1 MLSDPVIIF
10 IILPAVLIYIVVM
23 SVFFRN
29 NRFKDLFMRSY
40 LITGLMIGVV
50 YIIINITIPHISS
63 PLKDYMT
70 LTDYSEN
77 PIKIAEDV
85 KTIINDP
92 KTTKDLITIINSSER
107 AVDRLEQ
114 VEEVLGTDLKN
125 TVENFEFHN
134 KKQSFTIIQDIVTYN
149 GINKIGKLIKTA
161 DDPERL
167 LKDMINKRQKESI
180 VRGIGDR
187 TSEINSNVSTVSMY
201 SKNQIEDIS
210 DLKIASMF
218 EVEDSTMFKIYADA
232 VNDMIDELERIDREI
247 NVDSIIV
254 DNDIRIAKNL
264 NKISA
269 NIGRLEWVNNELS
282 KILDGIRDRI
292 TSYNNQKEK
301 LDNPDINIDAGYLI
315 GEHIRNLKAINT
327 ISWRLLQIREI
338 FAGSYLLK
346 TFQQVDVTNMEEVV
360 TLIEKAITYNKTD
373 SLLTFLYRYSD
384 DPIRS
389 LQYIERLHQDKNKEV
404 LNKIR
409 SNQRDYLSIERN
421 LSEEPNY
428 DMGQPI
434 YKILSDELLEEIND
448 SCINTLDKLKTML
461 EEDKDYQLFNEA
473 TIIIDEED
481 KKALI
486 NNSRQILSD
495 VVLENLPYRPEYMLI
510 PAGNLSKIND
520 IFRKHLIE
528 NITELIQKKKRNFP
542 RRRIVFL
549 SNEFKNN
556 LYKLAINSIE
566 EQITQLNEIELGIP
580 NSIID
585 EDYKEMLDDNN
596 ELKIPKTLKTSII
609 KHVNPILDR
618 KLTNVLQD
626 IEKDLSNFISFDKME
641 KAMAMD
647 ILNHL
652 QSIIKDKSITNVA
665 DRIISMGEDHELIR
679 SQVMPISTKVENL
692 GENDNLIQ
700 NKVISSYQTFSLSLF
715 NTMVGFII
723 SVLLWP
729 LIAVIFLSG
738 GYLASHA
745 SFLFYNTGFMV
756 ILIIVGF
763 IALILPFLIGLIS
776 SWKSSQNKG

>member
-10 IILPAVLIYIVVM
+10 IILPAVLIYIVLI
-23 SVFFRN
+23 SIFFRN

-40 LITGLMIGVV
+40 LMTGLMIGVV

-63 PLKDYMT
+63 PLKDYMI

-77 PIKIAEDV
+77 PIKIANDV
-85 KTIINDP
+85 KTIVNDP
-92 KTTKDLITIINSSER
+92 KTTNDLITIINSSER

-114 VEEVLGTDLKN
+114 IEEVLGTDLKN
-125 TVENFEFHN
+125 TIENFEFHN
-134 KKQSFTIIQDIVTYN
+134 KKKSFIIIQDIVTYN
-149 GINKIGKLIKTA
+149 GINKIGQLIKTA

-167 LKDMINKRQKESI
+167 LKDMINKRQKENI
-180 VRGIGDR
+180 VRGIGER
-187 TSEINSNVSTVSMY
+187 TSEINSNVSTMSMY
-201 SKNQIEDIS
+201 SKNQIENIS

-282 KILDGIRDRI
+282 KLLDGIRDRI

-301 LDNPDINIDAGYLI
+301 LGNPDINIDAGYLI

-327 ISWRLLQIREI
+327 ISWRLLQIRDI
-338 FAGSYLLK
+338 IAGSYLLK

-373 SLLTFLYRYSD
+373 SLLTFLYHYSD
-384 DPIRS
+384 DPIHS

-428 DMGQPI
+428 DMGEPI

-448 SCINTLDKLKTML
+448 SCINTLEKLKTML

-473 TIIIDEED
+473 TIVIDEED

-486 NNSRQILSD
+486 KNSQQILSD

-510 PAGNLSKIND
+510 PAGDLNKIND
-520 IFRKHLIE
+520 IFQKHLIE
-528 NITELIQKKKRNFP
+528 NITELIIKKKRNFP

-556 LYKLAINSIE
+556 IYKLAINSIE
-566 EQITQLNEIELGIP
+566 EQITQLEEIELGIP

-596 ELKIPKTLKTSII
+596 ELKIPATLKTSII
-609 KHVNPILDR
+609 KYVNPILDR
-618 KLTNVLQD
+618 KLTNVLKD
-626 IEKDLSNFISFDKME
+626 IEKDLSNFISYDKME

-647 ILNHL
+647 VLNHL
-652 QSIIKDKSITNVA
+652 ESIIKDKSITNVA
-665 DRIISMGEDHELIR
+665 DRIISMGEDHELIQ
-679 SQVMPISTKVENL
+679 SQVMPISTKMENL
-692 GENDNLIQ
+692 GKNDNLIQ
-700 NKVISSYQTFSLSLF
+700 NKVISSYQTFSLSMF
-715 NTMVGFII
+715 NTVVGFII

-729 LIAVIFLSG
+729 LIGMIFLSG
-738 GYLASHA
+738 GYLASHS

-763 IALILPFLIGLIS
+763 IALVLPFLIGLIS
-776 SWKSSQNKG
+776 SWKSSQNKE